1 MKYSS
6 LLIFWISI
14 SLFTVGCDSDVTES
28 KVIEIEEKDETYP
41 KLKFNKVEHDFGII
55 KQGDIVKETFRFTNV
70 GSVPFIITNAKTT
83 CGCTVPKYPKNTPIP
98 SQETGEIIVQFDTKG
113 KLGQQNK
120 AITLFSNVKGG
131 KTVLKIYANVEL
143 ATENQ

>member
-70 GSVPFIITNAKTT
+70 GNVPFIITNAKTT
-83 CGCTVPKYPKNTPIP
+83 CGCTVPKYPKNTPIA
-98 SQETGEIIVQFDTKG
+98 SQETDEITVQFDTKG

-143 ATENQ
+143 ATDNQ